1 MDTPDLLSISLAA
14 FAAVFLLLSFLALI
28 MRLITGVFPKK
39 ESDADS
45 AVIAALSTTMNTIYP
60 GSKITKI
67 EEVK

>member
-14 FAAVFLLLSFLALI
+14 FVAVFLLLSFLALI

-45 AVIAALSTTMNTIYP
+45 SVIAALSTTMNTIYP
-60 GSKITKI
+60 GTKITKI